1 MECFESGFSTGVG
14 AKHDV
19 SGACNTVDVTY
30 LASTTLSSGMP
41 EPACTSTSRIHA
53 NHDGDGVDNL
63 VPQPARLKNGS

>member
-1 MECFESGFSTGVG
+1 MDG

-19 SGACNTVDVTY
+19 GGACNTVDVTY

-53 NHDGDGVDNL
+53 NHDDDGVEKL
-63 VPQPARLKNGS
+63 VHQPVRLKTAR